1 MRCGRHSRSAGAWI
15 PVAGK
20 LLLDTS
26 VIIEMLSGDAAAH
39 RTAAD
44 AEQVFV
50 PVTALGELLFGAE
63 KSQRREAE
71 IARIEA
77 FVANYPVLPCV
88 EETAHQ
94 YGEIRDNLRLKGR
107 PIPPNDIW
115 IAAIAQQHELTV
127 ATRDAHFREIEDLD
141 LLAW

>member
-1 MRCGRHSRSAGAWI
+1 MTCGKRSRSAVAWTSV
-15 PVAGK
+15 PGK

-26 VIIEMLSGDAAAH
+26 VIIEMLAGDAAAQ
-39 RTAAD
+39 RTAVD

-71 IARIEA
+71 IAKIEA
-77 FVANYPVLPCV
+77 LVAIYPLLPCL
-88 EETAHQ
+88 EETAYQ
-94 YGEIRDNLRLKGR
+94 YGEIRDHLRQKGR
-107 PIPPNDIW
+107 PIPDNDIW
-115 IAAIAQQHELTV
+115 IAAIAQQHDLTV
-127 ATRDAHFREIEDLD
+127 ATRDAHFQWIDDLD